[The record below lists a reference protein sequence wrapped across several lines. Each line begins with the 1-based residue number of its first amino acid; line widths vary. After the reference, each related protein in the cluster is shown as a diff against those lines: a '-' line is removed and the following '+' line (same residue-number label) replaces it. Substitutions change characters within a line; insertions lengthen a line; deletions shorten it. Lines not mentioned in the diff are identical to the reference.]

1 MLERRVV
8 VVVVRAAAILVA
20 AVLLTWLALPSPI
33 GSLPWIPSPQ
43 PALDGPYR
51 QNALLA
57 DAVVLHEGDVVGPE
71 DIAFDA
77 DFDVNHRV
85 WSGLRDGRIVRFDD
99 DNSTTTVVN
108 TGGRPLGLQFG
119 PDGFLYVAD
128 AKKGLLKVDVEK
140 KTVEVLV
147 DHAEGYA
154 FHCVND
160 VEIAKDGTLYF
171 TDSSAVWGIDQFTED
186 ILDQR
191 PSGRVLKY
199 DPKTKQT
206 TVLARNLSFANGLAL
221 LDDESAL
228 IVAETGRYRLWKLWL
243 SGDKRNI
250 NEVITENLPGFP
262 DNLQLSPR
270 GTVWVSLFS
279 ARKRLLDF
287 VHPYPFLKDAT
298 ASLPEA
304 LRPQP
309 PQWGFV
315 VEINVDGIPIR
326 SLQDPSG
333 DRIPHVSA
341 ARERDGQLWLGNL
354 AQTHLAR
361 LKL

>member
-8 VVVVRAAAILVA
+8 VIVVRGLAILLA
-20 AVLLTWLALPSPI
+20 ALLLTWLALPSPI

-57 DAVVLHEGDVVGPE
+57 GATILHQGQLNGPE
-71 DIAFDA
+71 DIAFDP
-77 DFDVNHRV
+77 DFDHNGRV
-85 WSGLRDGRIVRFDD
+85 WSGLRDGRVVRLDD
-99 DNSTTTVVN
+99 DSHVVDVVN

-128 AKKGLLKVDVEK
+128 AKKGLLRVDVDQ

-147 DHAEGYA
+147 DHAEGFA
-154 FHCVND
+154 FKCVND
-160 VEIAKDGTLYF
+160 LEIAKDGAIYF

-191 PSGRVLKY
+191 PSGRVLRY
-199 DPKTKQT
+199 DPTTKTT
-206 TVLARNLSFANGLAL
+206 TVLARNLAFANGLAL

-243 SGDKRNI
+243 TGDKRNI

-270 GTVWVSLFS
+270 GTIWVALFS
-279 ARKRLLDF
+279 TRKRILDF
-287 VHPYPFLKDAT
+287 IHPYPLLKDAT
-298 ASLPEA
+298 ASLPDA
-304 LRPQP
+304 LRPKP
-309 PQWGFV
+309 PEWGFV
-315 VEINVDGIPIR
+315 VEVDANGLPLR
-326 SLQDPSG
+326 SLQDPTG
-333 DRIPHVSA
+333 EHLPHVSA

-354 AQTHLAR
+354 TSPHLAR